1 MRKDIE
7 IWKNDKIL
15 LDLMWLEYV
24 GNIEIHVVEQEK
36 WFSLV
41 NVHLSMLEQT
51 WVNEYVLY
59 SFW

>member
-15 LDLMWLEYV
+15 LDLMSLEYV

-36 WFSLV
+36 
-41 NVHLSMLEQT
+41 
-51 WVNEYVLY
+51 
-59 SFW
+59 